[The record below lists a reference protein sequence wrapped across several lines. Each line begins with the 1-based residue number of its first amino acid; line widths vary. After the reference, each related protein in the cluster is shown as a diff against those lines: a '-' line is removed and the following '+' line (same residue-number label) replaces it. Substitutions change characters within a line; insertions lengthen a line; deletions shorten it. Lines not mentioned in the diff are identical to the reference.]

1 MMMRRKQRT
10 TANLMLVRAVVRLR
24 MNSNETKEN
33 E

>member
-1 MMMRRKQRT
+1 MMRRKQRT